1 MSEARRGRPPQISRD
16 AVLGAAERLAAQHGA
31 DELSMRR
38 LAVELGVSPMAL
50 YRHVPDKDALLV
62 ALLDRQVAA
71 LQRPRLPRD
80 PRARL
85 AAIFRWL
92 YDGLDERPWVVDLLT
107 RGDLIAPSVV
117 WAMEDIL
124 AAFTRL
130 GLTPRQ
136 AVDAY
141 LTAWRFTVGTLV
153 IRHASLRTLA
163 KLEREPVQA
172 RVVRTA
178 DATATPLLAETGP
191 YWAQA
196 RAEYDYDAGLRAVLD
211 GLLTPG
217 KPSA

>member
-1 MSEARRGRPPQISRD
+1 MSQARRGRPPQISRD
-16 AVLGAAERLAAQHGA
+16 AVLEAAERLATRHGA
-31 DELSMRR
+31 DALTMRR

-62 ALLDRQVAA
+62 ALLDRQVAV
-71 LQRPRLPRD
+71 LHRPRLPRD

-85 AAIFRWL
+85 AVIFRWL
-92 YDGLDERPWVVDLLT
+92 YDGLDDRPWVVDLLT

-130 GLTPRQ
+130 GLTAHQ

-153 IRHASLRTLA
+153 IRHASRRTLA
-163 KLEREPVQA
+163 KLEHEPVQM

-178 DATATPLLAETGP
+178 DAGATPLLAETGP

-196 RAEYDYDAGLRAVLD
+196 RAEYDYDAGLRAVLN

-217 KPSA
+217 KPSG